1 MRSVTMLKLGEME
14 SVEIEFISSTA
25 RAGAQIIIELIDS
38 RPLSEIAGMFEDRPK
53 IVRTDSVRPEIETTY
68 TGYTEL
74 IDIRRNQADGSV
86 RLTLKKP

>member
-1 MRSVTMLKLGEME
+1 MKSVTTLKLGENE

-25 RAGAQIIIELIDS
+25 RAGDQIVIELIDS
-38 RPLSEIAGMFEDRPK
+38 RHLSEIADMFEGRSK
-53 IVRTDSVRPEIETTY
+53 LVRTDNIRPEIETTY

-74 IDIRRNQADGSV
+74 IDIRRNQTNGSV

>member
-1 MRSVTMLKLGEME
+1 
-14 SVEIEFISSTA
+14 
-25 RAGAQIIIELIDS
+25 
-38 RPLSEIAGMFEDRPK
+38 MFEDRPK
-53 IVRTDSVRPEIETTY
+53 IVRTDSIRQEIETIY

>member
-1 MRSVTMLKLGEME
+1 MRNVQSLKLSETE
-14 SVEIEFISSTA
+14 NVEIESISA
-25 RAGAQIIIELIDS
+25 LMREGRQIVIELIDK
-38 RPLSEIAGMFEDRPK
+38 RPLSEIADMFEDRPK
-53 IVRTDSVRPEIETTY
+53 LVRTDSVRPEIETTY